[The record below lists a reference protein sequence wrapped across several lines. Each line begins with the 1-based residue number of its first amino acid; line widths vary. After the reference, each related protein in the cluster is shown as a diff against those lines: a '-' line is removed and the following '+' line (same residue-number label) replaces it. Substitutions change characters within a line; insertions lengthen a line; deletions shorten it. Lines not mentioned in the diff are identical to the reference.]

1 MRTPASSSATGSTEE
16 LKLAALNLDSEG
28 ADSDGD
34 TEEDNPTDSKR
45 ATKPAPLDAKAA
57 RKANKAAVK
66 AEARAKRSGG
76 GMVLKECDL
85 CSTERDILFR
95 CTVDESQAWKMVC
108 KRCWPGVSGGV
119 SDGDAAH
126 PHYKYG
132 GTWKLH
138 KR

>member
-1 MRTPASSSATGSTEE
+1 MDDSSQDPTHPSPAEDRDCTSQAGSSDDDDEQDDRR
-16 LKLAALNLDSEG
+16 K
-28 ADSDGD
+28 
-34 TEEDNPTDSKR
+34 SKG
-45 ATKPAPLDAKAA
+45 PPVDAKAA

-76 GMVLKECDL
+76 GMVLKACDL

-95 CTVDESQAWKMVC
+95 CMIDETKAWKMVC
-108 KRCWPGVSGGV
+108 KRCWPGVSGGI

-126 PHYKYG
+126 PHYHYG